1 MAMLVATGGRERPP
15 RNMLRCSPRWG
26 LRPTQVAP
34 PTAVNV
40 VEGGLA
46 WIVTYRK
53 VRFALSL
60 SKMC

>member
-1 MAMLVATGGRERPP
+1 MIRVVIADDHAVVRHGLAQLLATFDGVV
-15 RNMLRCSPRWG
+15 S
-26 LRPTQVAP
+26 
-34 PTAVNV
+34 AVNV